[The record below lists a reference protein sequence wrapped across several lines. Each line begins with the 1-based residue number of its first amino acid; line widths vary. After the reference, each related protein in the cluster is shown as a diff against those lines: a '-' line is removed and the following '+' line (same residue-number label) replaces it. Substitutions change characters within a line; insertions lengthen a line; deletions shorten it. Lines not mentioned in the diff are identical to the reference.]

1 MERRNRSSESQESYK
16 NSFEYG
22 EMRKPDAVLAGVEED
37 QERKFYENQFRTFY
51 GLESMGASQM
61 QLGSS
66 KGLTSNN
73 SFQQDFQKA
82 YRGTQSSSLA
92 AKRYYKSSHQLQLD
106 RVQESS

>member
-1 MERRNRSSESQESYK
+1 
-16 NSFEYG
+16 
-22 EMRKPDAVLAGVEED
+22 MRKPEAALAGAEED

-61 QLGSS
+61 QVRSS
-66 KGLTSNN
+66 KGLTGGN
-73 SFQQDFQKA
+73 SFQQDVQKA

-92 AKRYYKSSHQLQLD
+92 AKRYYKSSHQLQQQ